1 MFFGDSQNKRKRG
14 EKKRKQTKLK
24 TSSKH
29 LQIKIKNGR
38 FWNDLAVF
46 IWFLNDLFDKEKE
59 IFFN

>member
-24 TSSKH
+24 TSSKN